1 LAGKKARTAAKP
13 AKTTKTRKTIN
24 GWILGLAVDCPS
36 DLSGIPFTGTLGVPS
51 WFCCIPFMLGAVLID
66 MGMMTND
73 DLILLVAESTA
84 SRIMVGIPPE
94 RALLW
99 PRFIAGG

>member
-1 LAGKKARTAAKP
+1 
-13 AKTTKTRKTIN
+13 
-24 GWILGLAVDCPS
+24 
-36 DLSGIPFTGTLGVPS
+36 
-51 WFCCIPFMLGAVLID
+51 MLGAVLID